1 MKAAGVKLTGS
12 PKPAQKGTPEPKGET
27 NAVRRAEPDGQA
39 ERQPKFLP
47 ISRWGIEE
55 LEAVLAD
62 ADGGRATAKAARAP
76 VRTLRVVRF
85 ELLAPKAREVF
96 LAGSFN
102 NWDPQGTPMLQVNR
116 VRWVKEL
123 FLPRGRYEYRF
134 LVDGKWKED
143 PKAADYM
150 PNPLGG
156 FNSVRQVK

>member
-1 MKAAGVKLTGS
+1 MKAAGVKLTES
-12 PKPAQKGTPEPKGET
+12 PKPAQTGTPEPKGET
-27 NAVRRAEPDGQA
+27 DAVRRAEPDGQVA
-39 ERQPKFLP
+39 RQPNYLP

-62 ADGGRATAKAARAP
+62 ADGGPATARAARAP
-76 VRTLRVVRF
+76 VPTLRVVRF

-102 NWDPQGTPMLQVNR
+102 DWNPQATPMLQVNR

-123 FLPRGRYEYRF
+123 SLPRGRYEYRF
-134 LVDGKWKED
+134 LVDGQWKED
-143 PKAADYM
+143 PKALDYR

-156 FNSVRQVK
+156 FNSVREVK